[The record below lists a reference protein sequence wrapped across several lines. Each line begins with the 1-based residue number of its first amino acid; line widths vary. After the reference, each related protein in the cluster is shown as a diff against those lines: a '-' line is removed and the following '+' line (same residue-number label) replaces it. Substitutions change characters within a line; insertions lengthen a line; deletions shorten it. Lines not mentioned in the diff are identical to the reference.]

1 MQFERG
7 LLALQSIVL
16 QLQGLDTATIAS
28 LIPLNSSLSTVPQP
42 ADYAF
47 LPASQAEGLLA
58 ASVTIIKQL
67 PPGFLLPQWPLYF
80 RTFKF
85 YLGHPASTVR
95 QAASGVF
102 KHIVARDA
110 SNPVIAKLVLQG
122 LAAHW
127 PVTREGVDVGKIP
140 VLPSALTWQAKEGR
154 LLAYDLILSFLISN
168 HQHYLFPSMLIGAP
182 SAATMTTPQS
192 KPRRYVTRDS
202 IDGVNCPASYGCV
215 SRLLRRFLMP
225 EHPTRSV

>member
-1 MQFERG
+1 
-7 LLALQSIVL
+7 LIALQSIVL
-16 QLQGLDTATIAS
+16 QLQGLNAAQIDA
-28 LIPLNSSLSTVPQP
+28 LVPLKDSLSAVPQP
-42 ADYAF
+42 SDYAF

-127 PVTREGVDVGKIP
+127 PVTREGEDSESERLTG
-140 VLPSALTWQAKEGR
+140 ALTWQAKEGR

-182 SAATMTTPQS
+182 STALPLLQT
-192 KPRRYVTRDS
+192 KPKR
-202 IDGVNCPASYGCV
+202 
-215 SRLLRRFLMP
+215 
-225 EHPTRSV
+225 